1 MHCAYGLSFP
11 ERLRVLVFYRK
22 LSPLLRFVVWRGSS
36 GHAALSPSAAALRH
50 HFIYQSA
57 FLKLCYSVIDSNLET
72 SYGKVAGEDV
82 AVAVSSN
89 IASDWEGLL
98 SEGRLRALKSLS
110 RRACCVHP

>member
-1 MHCAYGLSFP
+1 MDSVSLS
-11 ERLRVLVFYRK
+11 VLGSWCFTESYLPFYV
-22 LSPLLRFVVWRGSS
+22 LLFGEDLVGTL
-36 GHAALSPSAAALRH
+36 HSPSAAALRH